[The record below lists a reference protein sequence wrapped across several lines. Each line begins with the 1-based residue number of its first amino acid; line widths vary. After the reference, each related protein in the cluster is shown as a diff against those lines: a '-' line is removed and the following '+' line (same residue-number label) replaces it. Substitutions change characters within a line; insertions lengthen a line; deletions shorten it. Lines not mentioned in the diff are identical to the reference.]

1 MTHPFRKC
9 EEMPTRQSLLTL
21 CGFCQSDEI
30 LSLSF
35 KETFTKYARYN
46 PIISKKERLAQAA
59 SRSDTNVTLVFTA
72 EKEVVAFGI
81 LEYPQPDERW
91 VKVGDRIMME
101 VSVIEISRPWR
112 SAGIAK
118 PLLRLL
124 TDHPLKEQ
132 RILYMVGYSWTWDLD
147 SRGIPPMTYRDMMV
161 HLFASCGFKIFQT
174 NEPNIMLRP
183 ENLFMARIG
192 ADVPEDVQQR
202 FKRVRFGLE

>member
-9 EEMPTRQSLLTL
+9 EEMPARQNLLTL
-21 CGFCQSDEI
+21 CGFCQADEI

-35 KETFTKYARYN
+35 KDTFTKYPRYN
-46 PIISKKERLAQAA
+46 PIISGKERLAEAA
-59 SRSDTNVTLVFTA
+59 SCADTNVTLAFTC

-91 VKVGDRIMME
+91 IKVGDRIMME

-124 TDHPLKEQ
+124 TDHPMKEQ

-161 HLFASCGFKIFQT
+161 HLFASCGFRIFQT

-192 ADVPEDVQQR
+192 ADMPEDVQRR
-202 FKRVRFGLE
+202 FKLVRFGLE